1 LRAFYCC
8 LATKSAND
16 PTAPSVSTD
25 PGLVLVRGPDR
36 DSIYALANGVGKQR
50 ARRDGSLQDPKG
62 WRVFLL
68 SSGELPNETKIAE
81 DNGRR
86 ARAGQTIR
94 LLDVHVDRGFG
105 FGAFDN
111 GGQFT
116 DASKLADAI
125 KDAARSA
132 YGTAGPE
139 FVRHLMAAGVDEV
152 ATEAKRAVTSFVAQF
167 VPPRSSEQIGRAAKK
182 FALIGVAGG
191 LATGLGVTPW
201 ERGEAQ
207 RAARWAFERWLE
219 TRGGTSSHEERQA
232 IEQVRLLIEKH
243 GDARFECADGSSST
257 STLTVCDQLGWR
269 KGEGDKREWWVQ
281 SEIWKT
287 EFCAGLSPTSVAKA
301 LADSGILRR
310 QDGKNLACIVRP
322 PGGKTMRCYVLTA
335 AILNDGVGANEPTN
349 TTGNL

>member
-1 LRAFYCC
+1 
-8 LATKSAND
+8 
-16 PTAPSVSTD
+16 
-25 PGLVLVRGPDR
+25 
-36 DSIYALANGVGKQR
+36 
-50 ARRDGSLQDPKG
+50 
-62 WRVFLL
+62 
-68 SSGELPNETKIAE
+68 
-81 DNGRR
+81 
-86 ARAGQTIR
+86 
-94 LLDVHVDRGFG
+94 
-105 FGAFDN
+105 
-111 GGQFT
+111 
-116 DASKLADAI
+116 
-125 KDAARSA
+125 
-132 YGTAGPE
+132 
-139 FVRHLMAAGVDEV
+139 M
-152 ATEAKRAVTSFVAQF
+152 
-167 VPPRSSEQIGRAAKK
+167 
-182 FALIGVAGG
+182 
-191 LATGLGVTPW
+191 ATGLGVTPW